1 MADEPLNAQRHYA
14 LGALLKRLR
23 KDYDGAERC
32 FRTAIELD
40 PQYADAHCS
49 LGRLLYDLSRDLDEA
64 GRCYAAAL
72 ESAPSHAKAKR
83 NLALLFKARKTGV
96 VVGTGV
102 GRRKSTVPL
111 SPAVAKISI

>member
-1 MADEPLNAQRHYA
+1 MRDEPLNAERHYA

-32 FRTAIELD
+32 FRTAIDLD
-40 PQYADAHCS
+40 PGFADAHCS
-49 LGRLLYDLSRDLDEA
+49 LGRLLYDLSRDLNEA

-72 ESAPSHAKAKR
+72 ESVPSHAKAKR
-83 NLALLFKARKTGV
+83 NLALLENTRKKGAV
-96 VVGTGV
+96 IGTK
-102 GRRKSTVPL
+102 RKSTVPG

>member
-1 MADEPLNAQRHYA
+1 VADEPLNAQRHYA